1 MNAIVI
7 TALRRPLTFV
17 VLSILILMF
26 GIMSV
31 FKTPTDVFPNIKIP
45 VVAAVWTY
53 GGMLPEE
60 FAGRI
65 IYNYELMVTSTVEN
79 IEHMESNSYYGRGI
93 VTIFFQ
99 PGTDIGEAEAEV
111 TAISQTVIKQLP
123 VNIPAPMIMRLDAS
137 SVPVISLQ
145 MTSDKQTPSDLYKLA
160 MIRVRP
166 LLVTVSG
173 SVVPHPYGGMDSFVM
188 VTLNQ
193 QQLRAH
199 HLSAMDVQN
208 AMHDQNIVL
217 PAGDQKIDAVDWMV
231 QTNATPKSMKA
242 LGNIPVKRVGNAVI
256 YVHDVADVYRG
267 GHPQTNLV
275 LVKGRQGVEIVTMK
289 SGEASTLDVVAG
301 VKKILPRLQAV
312 LPNDVK
318 VSILS
323 DASTFVKD
331 AIKDVVREMATAAI
345 LTGIVVLLFLGSWRS
360 TIIIATSI
368 PLAILCSVIGL
379 GWAGQSINIMSLG
392 GLALAVGIL
401 VDDATVMIENIDTH
415 LEMGKDLE
423 TAIIDA
429 ANQIV
434 TATFVSTSCI
444 CIVWLPLFE
453 LDGVAGFLF
462 RPMAEAIIFAM
473 IASFILSRTLVPTMA
488 KYLLSAHSHEHE
500 EHTDTP
506 PKQGIMTFFVRF
518 QKGFEKKFNTFR
530 ESYHVLLKRCVAARG
545 LFVGIFL
552 GLSIL
557 SFGLYMTS
565 GRDFFPEVKSGA
577 LQMHMRTP
585 LGTRIEVTGRIA
597 ALTADRIHHD
607 LPGKVDE
614 VVSNCGLPEGPHNQ
628 AFIPTPTI
636 GTQDCDVTI
645 TLKND
650 ASPVWDYRALLRKDL
665 STQFPG
671 TVFTFQPADL
681 TAKILNFGS
690 PAPIDIQINGPDLND
705 NYTYAHKIV
714 GRLRHIPGAAD
725 VVIQQTM
732 KTPTLMIK
740 GNRTFSQATG
750 LTEGD
755 LANNQLMT
763 LSGSI
768 TVDPQFW
775 LDPSNNVTF
784 PLNTYVSQNQL
795 THLNDLLTIPVT
807 KGDGNPT
814 GKDMQL
820 LGSLSR
826 IVPTG
831 TPGEV
836 SHFNSMPE
844 VDIYVSAEGTDLGSV
859 LTDVKNIIHDTH
871 QLLPKTAATEI
882 HGAAVTMYS
891 AYSQLI
897 IGLLVSIILIYLLI
911 VVNFQSWMDPF
922 IIITALPGALAGI
935 AWALFLTDTRLSV
948 PALTGAIMCMGTA
961 TANSILVVSFA
972 RERME
977 IHGDALRAAIEAGYG
992 RIRPVLMTALA
1003 MIVGMIPMATSNSTN
1018 APLGRAVIGG
1028 LLIATLS
1035 TLLFVPCVYAII
1047 HNRSARHKETV

>member
-45 VVAAVWTY
+45 VVAVVWTY

-65 IYNYELMVTSTVEN
+65 IYNYELMVTSTVEG

-99 PGTDIGEAEAEV
+99 PGSEIGEAEAEV

-145 MTSDKQTPSDLYKLA
+145 ITSDKQTPSDLYKLA

-208 AMHDQNIVL
+208 AMHNQNIVL
-217 PAGDQKIDAVDWMV
+217 PAGDQKIDSVDWMV

-242 LGNIPVKRVGNAVI
+242 LGDIPVKRVGNAVI

-275 LVKGRQGVEIVTMK
+275 LVKGRQGVEVVVMK
-289 SGEASTLDVVAG
+289 SGDASTLDVVAG
-301 VKKILPRLQAV
+301 VKQTLPRLRAV
-312 LPNDVK
+312 LPSDVK

-331 AIKDVVREMATAAI
+331 AIHDVVREMGTAAL

-360 TIIIATSI
+360 TVIIATAI
-368 PLAILCSVIGL
+368 PLSILCSVIGL
-379 GWAGQSINIMSLG
+379 GWAGQSINVMTLG

-434 TATFVSTSCI
+434 VATFVSTSCI

-488 KYLLSAHSHEHE
+488 KYLLSAHNTE
-500 EHTDTP
+500 EHGHAAAH
-506 PKQGIMTFFVRF
+506 PKRGIMGFFIRF
-518 QKGFEKKFNTFR
+518 QKGFEEKFEAFR
-530 ESYHVLLKRCVAARG
+530 NSYNDFLSRCVAARG
-545 LFVGIFL
+545 LFVGVFL
-552 GLSIL
+552 GLSVL
-557 SFGLYMTS
+557 SLGLYLAA

-585 LGTRIEVTGRIA
+585 LGTRIEVAGRIA
-597 ALTADRIHHD
+597 ALTTDRIRHD
-607 LPGKVDE
+607 LPGQVEE

-628 AFIPTPTI
+628 AFIPTPSI
-636 GTQDCDVTI
+636 GTQDCDLTI
-645 TLKND
+645 ALKNE
-650 ASPVWDYRALLRKDL
+650 ASPVWDYRSILRKDL
-665 STQFPG
+665 SAQFPG

-690 PAPIDIQINGPDLND
+690 PAPIDIQINGPDIGD
-705 NYTYAHKIV
+705 NYAYARHIV

-750 LTEGD
+750 LTEAD

-763 LSGSI
+763 LSGSS

-775 LDPSNNVTF
+775 LDPANNVTF
-784 PLNTYVSQNQL
+784 PLNTYVSQDQL
-795 THLNDLLTIPVT
+795 THLNDLLTVPVD

-814 GKDMQL
+814 GKGDQL
-820 LGSLSR
+820 LGSIST

-844 VDIYVSAEGTDLGSV
+844 IDVYVSTEGSDLGSV
-859 LTDVKNIIHDTH
+859 LKNVQQVIKDTK

-897 IGLLVSIILIYLLI
+897 LGLLVSVFLIYLLI
-911 VVNFQSWMDPF
+911 VVNFQSWLDPF

-935 AWALFLTDTRLSV
+935 AWSLFLTGTQLSV

-972 RERME
+972 SERRE
-977 IHGDALRAAIEAGYG
+977 IHGNALKAAIEAGHG

-1003 MIVGMIPMATSNSTN
+1003 MVVGMVPMAISNSTN

-1028 LLIATLS
+1028 LLMATLS

-1047 HNRSARHKETV
+1047 HNRSARHQETV

>member
-45 VVAAVWTY
+45 VVAVVWTY

-65 IYNYELMVTSTVEN
+65 IYNYELMVTSTVEG

-99 PGTDIGEAEAEV
+99 PGSEIGEAEAEV

-123 VNIPAPMIMRLDAS
+123 VNIPSPMIMRLDAS

-145 MTSDKQTPSDLYKLA
+145 ITSDKQTPSDLYKLA

-193 QQLRAH
+193 KQLRAH

-231 QTNATPKSMKA
+231 QTNATPKTMKA
-242 LGNIPVKRVGNAVI
+242 LGDIPVKRVGNAVI

-275 LVKGRQGVEIVTMK
+275 LVKGRQGVEVVTMK
-289 SGEASTLDVVAG
+289 SGDASTLDVVAG
-301 VKKILPRLQAV
+301 VKQMLPRLRAV
-312 LPNDVK
+312 LPSDVK

-331 AIKDVVREMATAAI
+331 AIRDVVREMVTAAL
-345 LTGIVVLLFLGSWRS
+345 LTGVVVLLFLGSWRS

-379 GWAGQSINIMSLG
+379 GWAGQSINVMTLG

-434 TATFVSTSCI
+434 TATFVSTTCI

-488 KYLLSAHSHEHE
+488 KYLLAAHGHHE
-500 EHTDTP
+500 EGHVEEKP
-506 PKQGIMTFFVRF
+506 RQGMMGFFIRF
-518 QKGFEKKFNTFR
+518 QKSFDQKFNTFR
-530 ESYHVLLKRCVAARG
+530 DSYHEFLKRCVARRN
-545 LFVGIFL
+545 LFVGVFL
-552 GLSIL
+552 GLSVL
-557 SFGLYMTS
+557 SFGLYFIA
-565 GRDFFPEVKSGA
+565 GRDFFPETKSGA
-577 LQMHMRTP
+577 MQMHLRAP
-585 LGTRIEVTGRIA
+585 LGTRIEVAGRIA
-597 ALTADRIHHD
+597 ALVSDRIHHD

-614 VVSNCGLPEGPHNQ
+614 IVSNCGLPEGPHNQ
-628 AFIPTPTI
+628 AFIPTPSI
-636 GTQDCDVTI
+636 GTQDCDLTI
-645 TLKND
+645 TLKD
-650 ASPVWDYRALLRKDL
+650 EASPVWDYRSLLRKDL
-665 STQFPG
+665 SARFPG

-690 PAPIDIQINGPDLND
+690 PAPVDVQINGPDIGA
-705 NYTYAHKIV
+705 NYDYARKIV
-714 GRLRHIPGAAD
+714 GRLRHIPGAVD

-750 LTEGD
+750 LTEAD

-763 LSGSI
+763 LSGSS

-775 LDPSNNVTF
+775 LDPKDNVTF
-784 PLNTYVSQNQL
+784 PLNTYVSQDQL
-795 THLNDLLTIPVT
+795 THLNDLLTVPVD

-814 GKDMQL
+814 GKGDQL
-820 LGSLSR
+820 LGSISR
-826 IVPTG
+826 VVPTG

-859 LTDVKNIIHDTH
+859 LSATKNVLHDT
-871 QLLPKTAATEI
+871 QNLLPKTAATDV
-882 HGAAVTMYS
+882 HGAAVTMYG
-891 AYSQLI
+891 AYTQLI
-897 IGLLVSIILIYLLI
+897 FGLLVSIVLIYLLI
-911 VVNFQSWMDPF
+911 VVNFQSWLDPF

-935 AWALFLTDTRLSV
+935 AWALFLTQTRLSV

-977 IHGDALRAAIEAGYG
+977 IHGDALKAAIEAGYG

-1003 MIVGMIPMATSNSTN
+1003 MVVGMIPMATSNSTN

-1028 LLIATLS
+1028 LLIATVS

-1047 HNRSARHKETV
+1047 HNRFSRHEETV